1 MSELKSERT
10 GSVAPM
16 ASTSAASLLT
26 SSMSS
31 QGPSPG
37 KMASPS
43 AASLLS
49 GSCASPKK
57 TSRRPK
63 SRRRPR
69 ASRGCPANIEPMLEP
84 QPGADAPDR
93 YESRGSWSYTWWLPD
108 DLPEGEAVPLGTQGP
123 PQTAGR
129 DPASLDFA
137 VLSPQKPKG
146 REFADDDVAGGIVK
160 LVDAYVASH
169 RVDASRVYLTGV
181 SAGGVGCWGLGAHA
195 TYRARWAAIAP
206 ICGGLRSRGMRHGAR
221 ALAATPVWCFHGAN
235 DDVLPVSMSDTTV
248 DACARAARSAPL
260 RYSRLEHAAHRDY
273 GWPCAGVHDRTGHA
287 AWVHADYP
295 PDRPAGDV
303 PLYAWLLDQSRS
315 QDAAEADEPEPWI
328 VGASKP
334 VHPITGLGPSPGN
347 QAKLRRMSRSLYVR
361 GERRLGSGRYEDAA
375 DLFRDV
381 HLVHAWASFE
391 AAEQR
396 HDAARGLCERALAL
410 DPASAYVRHAWGV
423 LERDVFHDDAKAL
436 ALFED
441 ASAAKSALLDV
452 AAAETRYGRRCGR
465 TCWSSSARARARG
478 GAAERAAVELSEAH
492 EDDLGDARR
501 ARAFLRSFL
510 DGGPR
515 NGTKARD
522 PRGASQRRCAA
533 KALARLERDA
543 FGNLDQAAR
552 WYARALREDSASG
565 KPDCGVA
572 IAAAECAVERG
583 HHALAREL
591 LGRAAKAHPK
601 RASPWIALAKLDVAR
616 GDRDA
621 AERCFGVALK
631 AEPTHGAASL
641 ALGKCRH
648 EVWRD
653 AEGAKDAYKG
663 GLATLH
669 RDRETSRAYA
679 QWAPALWH
687 AWAQVELAQ
696 DAHGRAATLL
706 NRGLKEI
713 GLAKRKRRR
722 LPSHGKDE
730 AFLRH
735 SLGSLELRRKRPKEA
750 LDAFRSGY
758 ARLEPTTRP
767 TRRDRAAPPG
777 PSPLAKKAAERLAG
791 SFKRTFWRRDA
802 AAPLKTAPECFD
814 LATRAD
820 PSHAEAW
827 TDWAAYEL
835 KRGDPEAAAALLDAA
850 AAAPIVAPSVDLA
863 KARSDRALR
872 DDDGDGDAP
881 DAARQG
887 AAPRAARGGAP
898 GPRPG
903 RRALRRRRR
912 RKPRAEP
919 GPRGARRR
927 APEAVRR
934 APPGKRGAA
943 RAGAAQ
949 LLAHWSD
956 LELKNGGDPQAKRL
970 ATLALRAD
978 GACAEAHVA
987 LGNVLDRRGDAAA
1000 EACFEDAV
1008 ALDPALGPA
1017 HAALA
1022 ALRRNKG
1029 DFGGCRAALARGLDD
1044 APNYAHLWHAAAELE
1059 AILGNL
1065 DGLAKLHE
1073 RARDAFPSGLLL

>member
-1 MSELKSERT
+1 
-10 GSVAPM
+10 M

-146 REFADDDVAGGIVK
+146 REFSDDDVARGIVK

-195 TYRARWAAIAP
+195 KYRARWAAIAP

-287 AWVHADYP
+287 AWVHAYYP

-303 PLYAWLLDQSRS
+303 PLYARLLDQSRS
-315 QDAAEADEPEPWI
+315 QDAAEDDEPEPWI

-347 QAKLRRMSRSLYVR
+347 QVRR
-361 GERRLGSGRYEDAA
+361 RYEDAA
-375 DLFRDV
+375 DLFRECVALTPKDSYAWRALATALAADPGGRASDARDAFARGAAHCGSV
-381 HLVHAWASFE
+381 HLVHAWASFA

-396 HDAARGLCERALAL
+396 TTPLALRALAL

-441 ASAAKSALLDV
+441 VRAAKSALLDV
-452 AAAETRYGRRCGR
+452 AAAETRYGGDVRRLRAHLLELLG
-465 TCWSSSARARARG
+465 ARSPRRDDAVVYRAFARCAMSGDERVAALQRALEAEPRS
-478 GAAERAAVELSEAH
+478 GAAAVELAEAH
-492 EDDLGDARR
+492 GTWAA

-515 NGTKARD
+515 NVSKARD

-713 GLAKRKRRR
+713 GSAARKRRR

-735 SLGSLELRRKRPKEA
+735 SVGAEA
-750 LDAFRSGY
+750 
-758 ARLEPTTRP
+758 
-767 TRRDRAAPPG
+767 RRDADERAAPPG

-820 PSHAEAW
+820 PPHAEAW

-863 KARSDRALR
+863 KART
-872 DDDGDGDAP
+872 AP
-881 DAARQG
+881 ATTTATATRPTRG
-887 AAPRAARGGAP
+887 APSAAPRAARGGA
-898 GPRPG
+898 
-903 RRALRRRRR
+903 
-912 RKPRAEP
+912 
-919 GPRGARRR
+919 
-927 APEAVRR
+927 
-934 APPGKRGAA
+934 
-943 RAGAAQ
+943 
-949 LLAHWSD
+949 
-956 LELKNGGDPQAKRL
+956 
-970 ATLALRAD
+970 
-978 GACAEAHVA
+978 
-987 LGNVLDRRGDAAA
+987 
-1000 EACFEDAV
+1000 
-1008 ALDPALGPA
+1008 
-1017 HAALA
+1017 
-1022 ALRRNKG
+1022 
-1029 DFGGCRAALARGLDD
+1029 
-1044 APNYAHLWHAAAELE
+1044 
-1059 AILGNL
+1059 
-1065 DGLAKLHE
+1065 
-1073 RARDAFPSGLLL
+1073 

>member
-1 MSELKSERT
+1 MRL
-10 GSVAPM
+10 
-16 ASTSAASLLT
+16 
-26 SSMSS
+26 
-31 QGPSPG
+31 
-37 KMASPS
+37 
-43 AASLLS
+43 SLLS
-49 GSCASPKK
+49 LA
-57 TSRRPK
+57 
-63 SRRRPR
+63 
-69 ASRGCPANIEPMLEP
+69 AAY
-84 QPGADAPDR
+84 AFVAPHAR
-93 YESRGSWSYTWWLPD
+93 
-108 DLPEGEAVPLGTQGP
+108 
-123 PQTAGR
+123 
-129 DPASLDFA
+129 
-137 VLSPQKPKG
+137 
-146 REFADDDVAGGIVK
+146 
-160 LVDAYVASH
+160 H
-169 RVDASRVYLTGV
+169 
-181 SAGGVGCWGLGAHA
+181 AHA
-195 TYRARWAAIAP
+195 PR
-206 ICGGLRSRGMRHGAR
+206 R
-221 ALAATPVWCFHGAN
+221 ALNTDEATP
-235 DDVLPVSMSDTTV
+235 
-248 DACARAARSAPL
+248 
-260 RYSRLEHAAHRDY
+260 
-273 GWPCAGVHDRTGHA
+273 
-287 AWVHADYP
+287 P
-295 PDRPAGDV
+295 PP
-303 PLYAWLLDQSRS
+303 
-315 QDAAEADEPEPWI
+315 
-328 VGASKP
+328 SK
-334 VHPITGLGPSPGN
+334 
-347 QAKLRRMSRSLYVR
+347 AKLRRMSRSLYVR
-361 GERRLGSGRYEDAA
+361 GERRLGSGRYKDAA
-375 DLFRDV
+375 DLFSECVALTPKDSYAWRALATALAADPGGRASDARDAFARGAAHCGSV

-391 AAEQR
+391 AAEQQ
-396 HDAARGLCERALAL
+396 HDAARGLYERALAL
-410 DPASAYVRHAWGV
+410 DPASAYVRHAWGA

-452 AAAETRYGRRCGR
+452 AAAETRYGGDVRRLRAHLLELLG
-465 TCWSSSARARARG
+465 ARSPRRDDAVVYRAFARCAMSGDERVAALQRALEAEPRS
-478 GAAERAAVELSEAH
+478 GAAAVELAEAY
-492 EDDLGDARR
+492 EDDLGDPRR

-552 WYARALREDSASG
+552 WYARALREDSAAA

-583 HHALAREL
+583 HDALARDL

-601 RASPWIALAKLDVAR
+601 CASPWIALAKLDVAR

-621 AERCFGVALK
+621 AERCFAVALK

-653 AEGAKDAYKG
+653 AEGAKEAYRG
-663 GLATLH
+663 GLSTLH
-669 RDRETSRAYA
+669 RGRETSRAYA

-713 GLAKRKRRR
+713 DWARRKRRR
-722 LPSHGKDE
+722 LPTHGKDE

-767 TRRDRAAPPG
+767 TRRDRSASLLLLGAAKASAACETARHDADERDAPPG
-777 PSPLAKKAAERLAG
+777 PSPLVKKAAERLAG
-791 SFKRTFWRRDA
+791 SFKRTFWRRNTT
-802 AAPLKTAPECFD
+802 APLKTAPECFD

-850 AAAPIVAPSVDLA
+850 AAAPIVAASVDLA
-863 KARSDRALR
+863 KARADAALR
-872 DDDGDGDAP
+872 DGDDGADDEP
-881 DAARQG
+881 DAK
-887 AAPRAARGGAP
+887 RA
-898 GPRPG
+898 
-903 RRALRRRRR
+903 
-912 RKPRAEP
+912 K
-919 GPRGARRR
+919 ARRR
-927 APEAVRR
+927 ERLAEARKALALGAARFVDGVDGELAPNRVLEALDGALPRR
-934 APPGKRGAA
+934 SEHAPPGKRGAA

-970 ATLALRAD
+970 AALALRAD
-978 GACAEAHVA
+978 GACAEAHFA

-1022 ALRRNKG
+1022 ALRRAKG